1 MPRAQFTT
9 LVGLIDSDE
18 DLDEFGVGS
27 QTVEETMAPA
37 KKPRIAAPSR
47 VTKSTRAKKAPA
59 RNILTEKTGNVS
71 EEPAQSKGT
80 KRPATEE
87 INALEN
93 QDVEDKPRTGGRR
106 IRANKARK
114 IAGAEDELSEIQVE
128 TMAPAPVRRGR
139 KPKMNIEAE
148 IPETQ
153 EPETE
158 IAETQPVDM
167 ADIITEE
174 YEQID
179 ELPTYN
185 REVISS
191 VQRHQPRNLV
201 GVSRRPVSASDS
213 ELNDPAL
220 RRRIGE
226 ITRKYDI
233 LEAKYRDLREIGV
246 HEAERSFDRLKKQG
260 EERANSKSLFQ

>member
-106 IRANKARK
+106 IRAN
-114 IAGAEDELSEIQVE
+114 
-128 TMAPAPVRRGR
+128 
-139 KPKMNIEAE
+139 
-148 IPETQ
+148 
-153 EPETE
+153 
-158 IAETQPVDM
+158 
-167 ADIITEE
+167 
-174 YEQID
+174 
-179 ELPTYN
+179 
-185 REVISS
+185 
-191 VQRHQPRNLV
+191 
-201 GVSRRPVSASDS
+201 
-213 ELNDPAL
+213 
-220 RRRIGE
+220 
-226 ITRKYDI
+226 
-233 LEAKYRDLREIGV
+233 
-246 HEAERSFDRLKKQG
+246 
-260 EERANSKSLFQ
+260 